1 MKFLFVPT
9 HNSIFD
15 IPWVLKNMGHNV
27 DVLNTSP
34 FDPNNSVT
42 EQNEYLAAHL
52 RNHTCDFLIS
62 YLFIPAVSDICSEH
76 HIPYISWTYDSPL
89 TALFTP
95 SVFHNTNYTFIFD
108 KMQCKRLTDSGVPHI
123 YHMPLAVNLERTGCL
138 DITDKDEQLYS
149 HDISFI
155 GGLYENNTYNAII
168 QAFPEHLQ
176 LKLKLYLMKNMCHWE
191 TGRPWPVLPQEC
203 VDFLLTQADVSGWN
217 QTSLLSDA
225 EYLGLLFFPRKLAE
239 LERVTILNTLAQDF
253 DVHLYTKSPTKF
265 LQNVHTHTG
274 VDYYTVMNKVFYF
287 SKINL
292 NITLSSIESGVPQ
305 RVLDIMGC
313 GGFVLTN
320 YQEEIEDLFTIGK
333 EIEVFRSIE
342 ELREKCTYYL
352 SHEKERLRI
361 AMNGYQKVR
370 DCFSYQHQLNRMI
383 SIVQE
388 DLK

>member
-1 MKFLFVPT
+1 MRFLFFPT

-15 IPWVLKNMGHNV
+15 IPWALKNMGYDV
-27 DVLNTSP
+27 DVLNTIP
-34 FDPNNSVT
+34 FDPNNSAQ
-42 EQNEYLAAHL
+42 EQNEYFKAQI
-52 RNHTCDFLIS
+52 RNILYDFIIS

-149 HDISFI
+149 HNISFI

-203 VDFLLTQADVSGWN
+203 VDFLLTQTDVSGWN

-253 DVHLYTKSPTKF
+253 DVHLYTKSPTEF
-265 LQNVHTHTG
+265 LQNVRTHTG